1 MLRAD
6 SKWTLLVRK
15 PATKKSICLW
25 VWLGSARKS
34 AFGQLCRRERARE
47 LSIICKKKTS
57 KDHRLDPQWGRR
69 RVGLPCACEPT
80 ARGVRSEGCPCCLH
94 QPWNAQRGCFERPAP
109 RSVPNT
115 APDPPLPPGF
125 GSPRARGGTRLPHTR
140 SGSSAVGVE
149 FKKPDVTQAE
159 ARSGRLALAARKAP
173 SKRADFSRK
182 TLRQVRRKR

>member
-6 SKWTLLVRK
+6 SKWTLLVTQ

-25 VWLGSARKS
+25 VWLGSAGKS

-57 KDHRLDPQWGRR
+57 KDHRLDPQWGSR

-94 QPWNAQRGCFERPAP
+94 QLWNAQRGCFERPAP

-125 GSPRARGGTRLPHTR
+125 GSPRARGGTRSPPPAR
-140 SGSSAVGVE
+140 VPVPWEYRVQKAGRNASRGSGRKAGSSS
-149 FKKPDVTQAE
+149 QQSAE
-159 ARSGRLALAARKAP
+159 
-173 SKRADFSRK
+173 
-182 TLRQVRRKR
+182 